1 MKLQS
6 VLRGHFGR
14 HLFRKRCREQQQ
26 QLLREFEWVNSPSP
40 GDTQRESDGD
50 SEDQSDDDF
59 ESGSG
64 GDMEPRLDG
73 AVAHCNTA
81 TLRKIVMLQAAMR
94 GRLGRRLFQA
104 RCFEA
109 TQELLDDDVV
119 S

>member
-1 MKLQS
+1 MKLQCA
-6 VLRGHFGR
+6 LRGHFGR
-14 HLFRKRCREQQQ
+14 CLFRNRCKEQQQ
-26 QLLREFEWVNSPSP
+26 QLLREFEWVNSPS
-40 GDTQRESDGD
+40 SGD
-50 SEDQSDDDF
+50 SDNDF
-59 ESGSG
+59 ESGDD
-64 GDMEPRLDG
+64 GDIEPRLDG

>member
-1 MKLQS
+1 MKLQC

-14 HLFRKRCREQQQ
+14 CLFRNRCKEQQQ

-40 GDTQRESDGD
+40 GDTQRESGGD
-50 SEDQSDDDF
+50 SEYQSDNDF
-59 ESGSG
+59 ESGDD
-64 GDMEPRLDG
+64 GDIEPRLDG